1 MVEDIFAQ
9 LAAIRQSLEAEL
21 KNELNT
27 AVVDENSNVHP
38 PASEP
43 NDVET
48 EDGLTKRNAPC
59 PCGSGKRFKHCH
71 GQHRTAPQMEAP
83 PLREITFNPTVEIS
97 RVQIGNVEPVTADIG
112 PLSQGSSPS
121 VSERRDAEKPELRD
135 LQVQPSMSG
144 DATGL
149 STERELSSTEW
160 AEPRQEPEA
169 TSSERKVSRAM
180 EMIVAGHV
188 KVRNRRAL
196 TDLLAHRRKVLD
208 ELQAVSGINPATV
221 IRTVMD
227 EIALIEA
234 GLEELK
240 PPPGTLPE
248 NEWQ

>member
-1 MVEDIFAQ
+1 MAEDIFAE

-21 KNELNT
+21 KNERNT
-27 AVVDENSNVHP
+27 AVVDKNSNLHT
-38 PASEP
+38 PATEP

-71 GQHRTAPQMEAP
+71 GQHRTAKQMAAP
-83 PLREITFNPTVEIS
+83 TLREITFNPIVEIS
-97 RVQIGNVEPVTADIG
+97 RLQIGNVESVTVDIG

-121 VSERRDAEKPELRD
+121 VSERRDAGKPEMRD
-135 LQVQPSMSG
+135 LQEQPSMSG
-144 DATGL
+144 ATGL
-149 STERELSSTEW
+149 SAELELSSME
-160 AEPRQEPEA
+160 AAPPRQEPEA
-169 TSSERKVSRAM
+169 TSSEGKVSKAM

-227 EIALIEA
+227 EIAFIEA
-234 GLEELK
+234 GLQELK